1 MTDYTLNLPDAN
13 RNIPFYKLRLPP
25 RHVLNS
31 HFSYVDMDFP
41 SAIHE
46 EMYLVAK
53 RSLAEKEVTLKTE
66 IRKYVTGD
74 LTPELMQLAERQGGN
89 FSDMDPRCGEADA
102 VVRYIAFMDGASN
115 QRVHDIGYYYQSV
128 SLGSFL
134 PSIDT
139 YSS

>member
-1 MTDYTLNLPDAN
+1 MTDYTLNLPDAD
-13 RNIPFYKLRLPP
+13 RNIPFYRLKFPP

-31 HFSYVDMDFP
+31 HFSYVNTEFP
-41 SAIHE
+41 SAIHKE
-46 EMYLVAK
+46 IYLTAK
-53 RSLAEKEVTLKTE
+53 RSLAEKEVTSKTE

-89 FSDMDPRCGEADA
+89 FTDMDPRCGEQGAS
-102 VVRYIAFMDGASN
+102 VRYIGFMDGASD

-128 SLGSFL
+128 SYNFFFL
-134 PSIDT
+134 RIDT